1 MFFFLKLFHDG
12 LINLWHF
19 KLNSI
24 WKTNLLVIITSVL
37 VKYIQFNPLSANPTK
52 CSNTLKQL
60 AGSTLSQE
68 TNFWNVSRVLKKSI
82 RKIWFIIIMIIII
95 FLTKIAMKHTMQV
108 TQYSTNTPRV
118 FHVEKTWKRS
128 FPRRFNVEEY
138 TWCVCRVDS
147 NYRTIQNQP
156 PELFCKK
163 KCS

>member
-1 MFFFLKLFHDG
+1 MGFFIHTTHMFCLS
-12 LINLWHF
+12 LISPGNKEWYMLMNNYH
-19 KLNSI
+19 L
-24 WKTNLLVIITSVL
+24 
-37 VKYIQFNPLSANPTK
+37 P
-52 CSNTLKQL
+52 QL
-60 AGSTLSQE
+60 AVSTLSQE

-108 TQYSTNTPRV
+108 TQYPTNTPRV